1 MTGWRIVS
9 SVVALAVWGLPAM
22 GQAGRPEALTD
33 LSQALQKAAAEKK
46 LLFIQMGR
54 PTCGNC
60 MALKNYIR
68 SGQLKLRDTRFVY
81 ADLNCDDKTTYQLFR
96 SKFKVE
102 GNMLPFVV
110 VTDPAGRQLVSRAG
124 YGHANEYDDLVDEAE
139 KKMRAA
145 GGGETAAVTPPAA
158 AVAPTPGAIP
168 AAAAAPRA
176 VRTWTSLS
184 GASLDATLV
193 GEDGA
198 MVILQ
203 KAGGGRVKIARLQL
217 SEGDRAY
224 LNGLRAGGGL

>member
-1 MTGWRIVS
+1 MTGWRIAR
-9 SVVALAVWGLPAM
+9 SVVTLAVCGLPAA

-33 LSQALQKAAAEKK
+33 LNQALQKAAAENK

-96 SKFKVE
+96 SKFTVE
-102 GNMLPFVV
+102 GSMLPFVV

-124 YGHANEYDDLVDEAE
+124 YGRANEYDDLVDEAE

-145 GGGETAAVTPPAA
+145 GGPGGGGCDAAGGRHGPDPGRDPGRATGSPHLDVSQRGGLGRNPGRGRRRHGHPAETRRRTGQDRTAATQRGGPGLPGRPAC
-158 AVAPTPGAIP
+158 
-168 AAAAAPRA
+168 R
-176 VRTWTSLS
+176 RWL
-184 GASLDATLV
+184 
-193 GEDGA
+193 
-198 MVILQ
+198 
-203 KAGGGRVKIARLQL
+203 
-217 SEGDRAY
+217 
-224 LNGLRAGGGL
+224 